1 MDFLG
6 AIETAELDHISSL
19 FLAYRNIRAVE
30 EQSTAELAQSMVTQ
44 NDAAQDQA
52 CVGACKSVL
61 ERIQATPDSLMV
73 QRLARANVARRR
85 QSKYWR
91 CHREK
96 LALDTHH
103 SVSGHTP
110 MSPPLGE
117 HLTTKIPTGTLSPN
131 SPLFGQFILERHLNK
146 YLPSPHPVITPD
158 ARSASVS

>member
-1 MDFLG
+1 MTGFSKYQPDSQPVHPNWCVQSNEDKQVDEDSGVDFLG
-6 AIETAELDHISSL
+6 ATETAELDHISSL
-19 FLAYRNIRAVE
+19 FLAYRNIRAVQ

-44 NDAAQDQA
+44 NDAAQDQG

-61 ERIQATPDSLMV
+61 ERIQATPDSFLV

-110 MSPPLGE
+110 MSPPLG
-117 HLTTKIPTGTLSPN
+117 
-131 SPLFGQFILERHLNK
+131 
-146 YLPSPHPVITPD
+146 
-158 ARSASVS
+158 